1 MVLCL
6 FVQMLISIY
15 RYKSMNFTKKIV
27 GILIP
32 HFLLFTI
39 AISVSFAK
47 DDLSPLKAG
56 YSNADCAV
64 LFSAFATQTP
74 LGPRFLSKSL
84 NDSVRKVDEIHSIS
98 SMQYNVENLF
108 NYQGKYGYDEQG
120 KWVMQQPPKTK
131 PEARFLRLKANI
143 ERANPDI
150 MTWQEVENLQA
161 ADDFVNTYLDGKYR
175 VILIEGNDS
184 RGIDVAM
191 LVKKDLP
198 FDVVV
203 QSHRELT
210 DSGNKVFSR
219 DFVVA
224 EFYLPN
230 SKDSDEPLFK
240 IMNTHNKS
248 QRDSPGDPRSV
259 KKRTAQVQKQA
270 EIANQEAKEHPEVP
284 AFIVGDLN
292 ADVRNA
298 PEFQPLWDI
307 GYKDSFN
314 VIKNTIPVD
323 QRITQSYFPPG
334 GAPVYNQLDGILA
347 SPVAQQKE
355 VIKSVEIISDLNPDG
370 TPMRL
375 PRTFREREK
384 QASDHRAIKME
395 IDFKKIYEDW
405 RQRKEIQ

>member
-1 MVLCL
+1 MKLSKKSLGML
-6 FVQMLISIY
+6 FPVFLFFF
-15 RYKSMNFTKKIV
+15 FTS
-27 GILIP
+27 
-32 HFLLFTI
+32 
-39 AISVSFAK
+39 AFAR
-47 DDLSPLKAG
+47 DEGSPLKAG

-64 LFSAFATQTP
+64 LFSAFATDTP
-74 LGPRFLSKSL
+74 LGPRFHSKSL
-84 NDSVRKVDEIHSIS
+84 TESVRKIEEIQGIS

-108 NYQGKYGYDEQG
+108 NYQGKFGYDEQG
-120 KWVMQQPPKTK
+120 KWVMQKPPKTK

-161 ADDFVNTYLDGKYR
+161 AEDFVGTYLGGKYR

-184 RGIDVAM
+184 RGIDVAL

-198 FDVVV
+198 LDVVV
-203 QSHRELT
+203 QSHRELKE
-210 DSGNKVFSR
+210 SGEKVFSR

-224 EFYLPN
+224 EFFLPN
-230 SKDSDEPLFK
+230 AKPDDEPLFK

-270 EIANQEAKEHPEVP
+270 EIASKESQEHPEVP

-314 VIKNTIPVD
+314 LVKNPIPTD
-323 QRITQSYFPPG
+323 QRITQSYFPNG
-334 GAPVYNQLDGILA
+334 GAPIYNQLDGILA

-355 VIKSVEIISDLNPDG
+355 IIKSVEIIVDLKPDG
-370 TPMRL
+370 TPMSL
-375 PRTFREREK
+375 PRTFHEREM

-395 IDFKKIYEDW
+395 IDFKKIFEDW
-405 RQRKEIQ
+405 KQRAATN